1 MKSLN
6 NLRSFKDVLVGLPQD
21 PAMILV
27 LCFVGLPI
35 CLCIIYLIDMYGIS
49 VYGISIID
57 NTIQYYFPIEVKVQ
71 IPNLP
76 MEVVVVESDVPKVQ
90 KVSKVSTFI
99 GIVGSFAIAAIIIIT
114 VFGK

>member
-35 CLCIIYLIDMYGIS
+35 CLCIIYLIDM
-49 VYGISIID
+49 YGISIID